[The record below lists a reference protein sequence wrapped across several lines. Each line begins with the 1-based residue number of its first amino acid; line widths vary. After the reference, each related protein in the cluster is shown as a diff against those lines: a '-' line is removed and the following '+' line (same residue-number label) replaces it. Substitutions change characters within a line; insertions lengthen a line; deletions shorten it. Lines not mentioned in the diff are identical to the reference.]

1 MTDIKNRILEILR
14 KEGIMPSRFADEIG
28 VQRSAISH
36 ILSGRNKPGYDLI
49 VKILKRFNKI
59 NAEWLILGEG
69 EMYKNSE
76 DFYSKN
82 QKQIIINSSSK
93 KNNEMDNLNNNN
105 KNQNNRNFTPE
116 NTITK
121 IKRIIIIY
129 DDDTFSDHL
138 NRNLHM

>member
-1 MTDIKNRILEILR
+1 MSDIKNRILEILR

>member
-1 MTDIKNRILEILR
+1 MSDIKDRILEILR

-59 NAEWLILGEG
+59 SAEWLILGEG
-69 EMYKNSE
+69 NMYKT
-76 DFYSKN
+76 
-82 QKQIIINSSSK
+82 
-93 KNNEMDNLNNNN
+93 DNKFEFNN
-105 KNQNNRNFTPE
+105 KNNFTNNSIIKDNNFNE
-116 NTITK
+116 INQIKNFEKFDNSGNK

-138 NRNLHM
+138 NKNLHM